1 MDAMGK
7 QTRGTQQLVG
17 MISAGEAFTGLAL
30 LLFPSLVFQLLFGS
44 VISGDGAIVGRFAGI
59 ALMSLGITCWLG
71 KPLIGL
77 LIYSAAVTLYLS
89 IIGLGGGW
97 TGVLL
102 WPVILLHFVLSIV
115 LARLL
120 LAKTESGER

>member
-1 MDAMGK
+1 MDAMGE
-7 QTRGTQQLVG
+7 QTRRTQQLLG
-17 MISAGEAFTGLAL
+17 MISAGETLTGLAL
-30 LLFPSLVFQLLFGS
+30 LLFPSLVFQLLFGA
-44 VISGDGAIVGRFAGI
+44 VLSGEGAIVARFAGI

-102 WPVILLHFVLSIV
+102 WPVILLHLILSLV
-115 LARLL
+115 LATLSM
-120 LAKTESGER
+120 AQSQV

>member
-1 MDAMGK
+1 MDAMGE
-7 QTRGTQQLVG
+7 QTRRTQQLLD
-17 MISAGEAFTGLAL
+17 MISAGETLTGLAL
-30 LLFPSLVFQLLFGS
+30 LLFPSLVFHLLFGAI
-44 VISGDGAIVGRFAGI
+44 VSGDGAIVSRFAGI
-59 ALMSLGITCWLG
+59 ALMSLGMTCWLG

-102 WPVILLHFVLSIV
+102 WPVVLLHLILSIV
-115 LARLL
+115 LAKLTM
-120 LAKTESGER
+120 AKS

>member
-1 MDAMGK
+1 MEAMGE
-7 QTRGTQQLVG
+7 QTRRTQQLLG
-17 MISAGEAFTGLAL
+17 IISAGETLTGLAL
-30 LLFPSLVFQLLFGS
+30 LLFPSLVFQLLFGA
-44 VISGDGAIVGRFAGI
+44 VLSGDGAIVGRFAGI
-59 ALMSLGITCWLG
+59 ALMSLGIACGLG

-102 WPVILLHFVLSIV
+102 WPVVLLHLILSIV
-115 LARLL
+115 LAKLTM
-120 LAKTESGER
+120 AKS